1 MNEDKKK
8 KKKKAG
14 KTQERV
20 FLFFVVLPII
30 LRVMTGVIWTRE
42 IRKKITEETAY
53 QIAKQSDFPDSYFN
67 RARMTEEYRIK
78 KIWLY
83 KDFLTIYVVP
93 EIEYHSTRALLH
105 GREAEAAIRDIDDY
119 TDYCF
124 SDEGFLKPPFT
135 GFNLEYLSRYERV
148 WVIQKASVVL
158 FDGKKISVD
167 SHEINSFLP
176 KEKKL
181 YNPFCSVSFFLLYV
195 IYFIILVNVL
205 GKIFDKIQRMQTGT
219 AKDLSTGE

>member
-67 RARMTEEYRIK
+67 RARMTEEYRIDRK
-78 KIWLY
+78 
-83 KDFLTIYVVP
+83 
-93 EIEYHSTRALLH
+93 
-105 GREAEAAIRDIDDY
+105 
-119 TDYCF
+119 
-124 SDEGFLKPPFT
+124 
-135 GFNLEYLSRYERV
+135 
-148 WVIQKASVVL
+148 SVV
-158 FDGKKISVD
+158 
-167 SHEINSFLP
+167 
-176 KEKKL
+176 
-181 YNPFCSVSFFLLYV
+181 
-195 IYFIILVNVL
+195 
-205 GKIFDKIQRMQTGT
+205 
-219 AKDLSTGE
+219 